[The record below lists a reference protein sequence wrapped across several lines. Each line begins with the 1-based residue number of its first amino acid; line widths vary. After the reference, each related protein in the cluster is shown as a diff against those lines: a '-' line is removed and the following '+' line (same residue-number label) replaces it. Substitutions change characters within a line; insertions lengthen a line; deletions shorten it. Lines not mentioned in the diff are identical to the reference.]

1 MPAAWS
7 VRCLRV
13 FWVLGCWSSHR
24 ITSHTIESPLCYPAR
39 FPPPASSAPPTH
51 PGHHPQQP
59 AHTRTPPLAVPPCP
73 AHARGLPQQ
82 EPARPARR
90 PGRRRAR
97 RVGHLR
103 RLVPRQPPRTR
114 TLQNRP
120 QN

>member
-24 ITSHTIESPLCYPAR
+24 ITSHTIESPLLLSGTLPSASVLR
-39 FPPPASSAPPTH
+39 APDPSRPPSAT
-51 PGHHPQQP
+51 
-59 AHTRTPPLAVPPCP
+59 ARTPPLSARCPARCP